1 MRRLAV
7 LTAVAVLAVA
17 GPVMAQ
23 TGMPAV
29 IPAASEWRDIPAL
42 APAVTDGET
51 RARMNAEIVR
61 AIQEADGDQAA
72 ARRAIS
78 AIVARYQDLAAPQGA
93 RTRPAPK

>member
-1 MRRLAV
+1 MRKIAFLA
-7 LTAVAVLAVA
+7 AVAVLAVA
-17 GPVMAQ
+17 GPAAAQ
-23 TGMPAV
+23 AGLPAV
-29 IPAASEWRDIPAL
+29 IPAASAWRDIPAL
-42 APAVTDGET
+42 VPELTDAET

-78 AIVARYQDLAAPQGA
+78 AIVARYQEIASSQGA